1 MIYNKT
7 NAIIDEAITNID
19 GKSNFFSTI
28 AGSRT
33 LAMLASFEDG
43 RDIIKRIL
51 GMNIRISIFSY
62 PRSRAEMTK
71 NDPKDDDDDS
81 EEEKEENGNGRITRE
96 STIYTSHSNNGQ
108 AQFFSSISYR
118 SSDIKDVSKYE
129 CKSIATSENVLTVLI
144 DVLEYK
150 LYKLLFNRILSDSK
164 EIGPGCLSALAESL
178 LFLQEE
184 GNTGKCGR
192 Q

>member
-7 NAIIDEAITNID
+7 KAIIDESITNIN

-43 RDIIKRIL
+43 RDIVKRIL
-51 GMNIRISIFSY
+51 GMNIHISIFSY
-62 PRSRAEMTK
+62 TRSIAEMTK
-71 NDPKDDDDDS
+71 NDPKDDDD
-81 EEEKEENGNGRITRE
+81 EKEENGNGRITRE
-96 STIYTSHSNNGQ
+96 NTIYTSHSNNGQ
-108 AQFFSSISYR
+108 AQFSSSISYR
-118 SSDIKDVSKYE
+118 SSGIKDVSKYE

-164 EIGPGCLSALAESL
+164 EIGPGCLSALTESL

-184 GNTGKCGR
+184 GNTGKCCL